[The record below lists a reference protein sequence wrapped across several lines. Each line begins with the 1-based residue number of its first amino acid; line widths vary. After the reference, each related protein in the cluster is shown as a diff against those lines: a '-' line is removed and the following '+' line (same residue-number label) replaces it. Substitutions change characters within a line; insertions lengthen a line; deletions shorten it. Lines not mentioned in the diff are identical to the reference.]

1 MAQEAQVSLTIF
13 GGSGFVGKHYVDA
26 YYHHAI
32 GNIASVNARDDHE
45 VYSED
50 VLYLISTVTNY
61 GVFDD
66 VHVDID
72 TNLTLL
78 MDVLENWKRY
88 QERTGKKGVFN
99 FISSWSVY
107 GNQIQLPVP
116 ETAFCDPRGFYII
129 TKRCAEQLLI
139 DYCIAFGLN
148 YRILRLSNVQGP
160 GDKPSPKKNALQYAI
175 NQLSEGKDVEL
186 FGDGNF
192 YRDFMH
198 VEDTVRAI
206 ELILCKGK
214 IKDIYNIGNGWTW
227 LYKDILEHVISLMK
241 DPGKVVYRE
250 PTEFQKR
257 IPVASFFMDTRKLR
271 GLGFKPEYLCSK
283 LYNSLIPVEK
293 KK

>member
-1 MAQEAQVSLTIF
+1 MSLTIF
-13 GGSGFVGKHYVDA
+13 GGTGFVGKHYVDA

-32 GNIASVNARDDHE
+32 GNIVSINAREDHE

-66 VHVDID
+66 VHVDVD

-78 MDVLENWKRY
+78 IDVLENWKKY
-88 QERTGKKGVFN
+88 QEHTGKRGVFN

-107 GNQIQLPVP
+107 GNQKELPVS

-175 NQLSEGKDVEL
+175 NLLVEGKDVEL
-186 FGDGNF
+186 FGDGRF

-206 ELILCKGK
+206 ELAMCKGNVNE
-214 IKDIYNIGNGWTW
+214 IYNIGNGKTWTYAEIMDYVQDR
-227 LYKDILEHVISLMK
+227 LKTS
-241 DPGKVVYRE
+241 GKVVYKA
-250 PTEFQKR
+250 PNEFQKR
-257 IPVASFFMDTRKLR
+257 IPVASFYMDITKLKN
-271 GLGFKPEYLCSK
+271 LGFVPQYTGNA
-283 LYNSLIPVEK
+283 LYDSLIPREK
-293 KK
+293 VK